1 MEASIRPS
9 VHPQRTCCSSR
20 WCLWASPDDR
30 RVELSLQPFRSLRSG
45 SLMASPSEAG
55 PVIQNEP
62 TPGSLCCLHRLAS
75 DIASFKIVGGSI
87 VLGVFRVR
95 WGEADR
101 ALGWGVHIIH
111 LIIHNNLPFS
121 VGSVYTVGLPGRCL
135 EVSFFSCLSPPPPP
149 MVPFTVIEAL
159 SPPPRLR
166 PHASC
171 CPVSSPAGPCSRCP
185 WLPAGPSVLCGFG
198 VPLFPAHVAPCHSIS
213 CVSFCLSL
221 PASPPVSLPFSL
233 LPALLC
239 PLV

>member
-1 MEASIRPS
+1 M
-9 VHPQRTCCSSR
+9 
-20 WCLWASPDDR
+20 
-30 RVELSLQPFRSLRSG
+30 
-45 SLMASPSEAG
+45 
-55 PVIQNEP
+55 IQNEP

-75 DIASFKIVGGSI
+75 DITSFKIVGGSI

-171 CPVSSPAGPCSRCP
+171 CPVSSPAGPCSR
-185 WLPAGPSVLCGFG
+185 LSL
-198 VPLFPAHVAPCHSIS
+198 APCGAICSVWLWGSSLS
-213 CVSFCLSL
+213 CPCGSLSFHILCLFLFVTPGLASCLS
-221 PASPPVSLPFSL
+221 SL
-233 LPALLC
+233 LPAARSALPVSLEEPTAAGSVC
-239 PLV
+239 LPGLWAVSPSVCSQP